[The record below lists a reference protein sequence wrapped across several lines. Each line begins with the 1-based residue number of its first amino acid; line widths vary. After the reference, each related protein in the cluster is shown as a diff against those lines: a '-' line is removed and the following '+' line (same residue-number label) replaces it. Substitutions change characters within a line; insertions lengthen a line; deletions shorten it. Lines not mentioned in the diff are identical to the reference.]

1 LSPIIITTSISG
13 NNYFN
18 QDSIFLN
25 NSVPLSSLTIITTV
39 PKTFGVNNPASYT
52 TFWSN
57 TVNTFIN
64 ETSDNVMYIFQLIS
78 GKTIVTGRWQITS
91 QFNLNGQ
98 VRSTINDTYVI
109 QIQSYQDISG
119 HF

>member
-1 LSPIIITTSISG
+1 
-13 NNYFN
+13 
-18 QDSIFLN
+18 
-25 NSVPLSSLTIITTV
+25 
-39 PKTFGVNNPASYT
+39 
-52 TFWSN
+52 
-57 TVNTFIN
+57 
-64 ETSDNVMYIFQLIS
+64 MYIFQLIS